1 MPPVRIKKEDIIKGT
16 IKFIKTYGIEELS
29 ARNLAKS
36 IECSTQPLFK
46 QFENMDDLKNQVFN
60 DVNKLHKS
68 ILNKGKESHEIP
80 FIGIGLAYI
89 NFAKKEPNL
98 FRFLFLSN
106 NSKCNNILDMV
117 ESAEGKEYIELIM
130 KTTGIPE
137 ELSKQLYINIWLIIH
152 GIACMSI
159 TNKNKIN
166 ESECEI
172 ILVDAFKGYRQ
183 VLMNKALNSAHLNKK

>member
-16 IKFIKTYGIEELS
+16 IKFIKTNGIENLS

-46 QFENMDDLKNQVFN
+46 QFKNMDDLKQTVFK

-68 ILNKGKESHEIP
+68 YLEKGKDKNQIP
-80 FIGIGLAYI
+80 FIGIGLAYVD
-89 NFAKKEPNL
+89 FAKKEPNL
-98 FRFLFLSN
+98 FRFLFLSSN
-106 NSKCNNILDMV
+106 TKCNNILDMV
-117 ESAEGKEYIELIM
+117 EDAEGKEYIELI
-130 KTTGIPE
+130 KNTTGIPD

-152 GIACMSI
+152 GIACMCS
-159 TNKNKIN
+159 TNKKALS
-166 ESECEI
+166 EEECET

-183 VLMNKALNSAHLNKK
+183 VLMNKALNSAHLKKK

>member
-16 IKFIKTYGIEELS
+16 IKFIKTNGIEELS

-36 IECSTQPLFK
+36 IKCSTQPLFK
-46 QFENMDDLKNQVFN
+46 QFENMDDLKTQVFN

-68 ILNKGKESHEIP
+68 ILLQGKENHEIP
-80 FIGIGLAYI
+80 FIGIGLSYI

-106 NSKCNNILDMV
+106 NTKCNNILDMV
-117 ESAEGKEYIELIM
+117 ESDEGKEYIELIM

-152 GIACMSI
+152 GIACMSS
-159 TNKNKIN
+159 TNKTAIS
-166 ESECEI
+166 ESECET

>member
-16 IKFIKTYGIEELS
+16 IKFIKTNGIEELS

-36 IECSTQPLFK
+36 IKCSTQPLFK
-46 QFENMDDLKNQVFN
+46 QFENMEDLKIQVFN

-68 ILNKGKESHEIP
+68 ILDKGKDNHEIP

-117 ESAEGKEYIELIM
+117 DSTEGKEYIELIT

-152 GIACMSI
+152 GIACMSL
-159 TNKNKIN
+159 TNKNKIS
-166 ESECEI
+166 ESECET

>member
-16 IKFIKTYGIEELS
+16 IKFIKTNGIEELS

-36 IECSTQPLFK
+36 IKCSTQPLFK
-46 QFENMDDLKNQVFN
+46 QFENMDDLKKQVFN

-68 ILNKGKESHEIP
+68 ILDKGKENHEIP

-106 NSKCNNILDMV
+106 NAKCNNILDMV
-117 ESAEGKEYIELIM
+117 ESLEGKEYIELIT

-137 ELSKQLYINIWLIIH
+137 ELSKQLYINLWLIIH
-152 GIACMSI
+152 GIACMSS
-159 TNKNKIN
+159 TNKNKIS
-166 ESECEI
+166 ESECET

-183 VLMNKALNSAHLNKK
+183 VLMNKALNSVHLNKK

>member
-1 MPPVRIKKEDIIKGT
+1 MPAVRIKKEDIIKGT
-16 IKFIKTYGIEELS
+16 IKFIKENGIENLS

-46 QFENMDDLKNQVFN
+46 QFKNMEELKQTVFN

-68 ILNKGKESHEIP
+68 LLEKAKEKHQIP

-89 NFAKKEPNL
+89 DFAKKEPNL
-98 FRFLFLSN
+98 FRFLFLSSN
-106 NSKCNNILDMV
+106 TKCNNIFDMV
-117 ESAEGKEYIELIM
+117 ESSDGQEYIALI
-130 KTTGIPE
+130 KSTTGIPD

-152 GIACMSI
+152 GIACMSSI
-159 TNKNKIN
+159 NNKALT
-166 ESECEI
+166 EEECET

-183 VLMNKALNSAHLNKK
+183 VLMNKALNSVHLKK

>member
-1 MPPVRIKKEDIIKGT
+1 MPPVKIKKEDIIKGT
-16 IKFIKTYGIEELS
+16 IKFIKTNGIENLS
-29 ARNLAKS
+29 ARTLARS
-36 IECSTQPLFK
+36 IKCSTQPLFK

-68 ILNKGKESHEIP
+68 YIEKGKEKHDIP

-89 NFAKKEPNL
+89 GFAKKEPNL

-117 ESAEGKEYIELIM
+117 ESTEGQEYIDLITS
-130 KTTGIPE
+130 TTGIPL

-152 GIACMSI
+152 GIACMIS
-159 TNKNKIN
+159 NDKNAISEK
-166 ESECEI
+166 ECET

-183 VLMNKALNSAHLNKK
+183 VLMNKALNSSHLNKK

>member
-1 MPPVRIKKEDIIKGT
+1 MPPVKIKKEDIIKGT
-16 IKFIKTYGIEELS
+16 IKFIKTNGIESLS
-29 ARNLAKS
+29 ARTLARS
-36 IECSTQPLFK
+36 IKCSTQPLFK

-68 ILNKGKESHEIP
+68 YIEKGKEKHDIP

-89 NFAKKEPNL
+89 DFAKKEPNL

-117 ESAEGKEYIELIM
+117 ESTEGQEYIDLITS
-130 KTTGIPE
+130 TTGIPL

-152 GIACMSI
+152 GIACMIS
-159 TNKNKIN
+159 NDKNAISEK
-166 ESECEI
+166 ECET

-183 VLMNKALNSAHLNKK
+183 VLMNKALNSSHLNKK